1 MMKFFNS
8 KITAIVAFVLAAAA
22 LLAAILVPV
31 LNKRETGFDTNE
43 DDIGGI
49 TVDWE
54 EGGTFGNALS
64 GDMVMVGT
72 YEFGS
77 DSVTA
82 TSFGTA
88 GTFNMV
94 FYNAPGLMSDY
105 SFKATM
111 KLDTVDTNAKTDYK
125 FGFYPVFHDEV
136 NRAEVCFIRNQ
147 AGENLMSIS
156 LCLNG
161 TWEKLWE
168 VIPIPEDTDFFEEN
182 EIEAIKIGSTVKL
195 YLNGE
200 KVYEFEADIAEAQ
213 VGFLSESTMYSATG
227 ISVTQATAFPQE
239 TLPEPDLT
247 LEGANV
253 SWQDVPHASGYEL
266 KVGDGEPFAAQSP
279 FNVRTYLVGQEAE
292 DGEYP
297 VCVRA
302 TGDDAS
308 YLDSA
313 WSEPVTYRYYSQMQE
328 LPAPVVSLDGSM
340 LRFDPVE
347 NGGGYLIQL
356 YVESNGKDVLAVV
369 EETKEADF
377 DLAEMLAAYC
387 KADETYRVGVV
398 ALGDDVN
405 YSDSP
410 ESNRVELPKGSDW
423 NSVKG
428 AFTAGEHSVK
438 LVAQETTDGDNFPNY
453 DLINRSGAYTDFR
466 ISADVCIF
474 DQETTVSAKAGI
486 RIAVD
491 DSKYFTAFVTSGS
504 ISLLCTLDGGASWV
518 QIWNSVYT
526 IPDYDA
532 EAGVRLSLE
541 REGET
546 IRVYVGNVLVHT
558 ETGFAI
564 GADTPVKIGLTSEA
578 VSPVAYENILIGEVS
593 SAGTYTAVKGT
604 FDTQTEGKVRLTAQE
619 TTDGDNFATGYDLI
633 YRDGTYTDFSITA
646 TVSLLDE
653 DMNTFSKAGIKL
665 AVDES
670 KYFTVFV
677 TSDGSISL
685 LSTLD
690 GSMSWLQLWTNVYIV
705 PEFDAAE
712 GVTLTVVRLGGT
724 IAVYIDGGLV
734 HTETGFTVGAD
745 TSVMVGFTSEAV
757 SPVTYGGISLTEALT
772 A

>member
-43 DDIGGI
+43 DDIGDI

-168 VIPIPEDTDFFEEN
+168 VIPIPEDTDFFEMN

-347 NGGGYLIQL
+347 NGGGI
-356 YVESNGKDVLAVV
+356 SSSS
-369 EETKEADF
+369 
-377 DLAEMLAAYC
+377 MW
-387 KADETYRVGVV
+387 KATERTCLPLSKRRKRRT
-398 ALGDDVN
+398 
-405 YSDSP
+405 SI
-410 ESNRVELPKGSDW
+410 LPKCS
-423 NSVKG
+423 
-428 AFTAGEHSVK
+428 
-438 LVAQETTDGDNFPNY
+438 P
-453 DLINRSGAYTDFR
+453 
-466 ISADVCIF
+466 
-474 DQETTVSAKAGI
+474 
-486 RIAVD
+486 RIA
-491 DSKYFTAFVTSGS
+491 KRTRRTAS
-504 ISLLCTLDGGASWV
+504 AS
-518 QIWNSVYT
+518 
-526 IPDYDA
+526 
-532 EAGVRLSLE
+532 
-541 REGET
+541 
-546 IRVYVGNVLVHT
+546 
-558 ETGFAI
+558 
-564 GADTPVKIGLTSEA
+564 
-578 VSPVAYENILIGEVS
+578 
-593 SAGTYTAVKGT
+593 
-604 FDTQTEGKVRLTAQE
+604 
-619 TTDGDNFATGYDLI
+619 
-633 YRDGTYTDFSITA
+633 
-646 TVSLLDE
+646 
-653 DMNTFSKAGIKL
+653 
-665 AVDES
+665 
-670 KYFTVFV
+670 
-677 TSDGSISL
+677 
-685 LSTLD
+685 
-690 GSMSWLQLWTNVYIV
+690 
-705 PEFDAAE
+705 
-712 GVTLTVVRLGGT
+712 
-724 IAVYIDGGLV
+724 
-734 HTETGFTVGAD
+734 
-745 TSVMVGFTSEAV
+745 
-757 SPVTYGGISLTEALT
+757 
-772 A
+772 